1 MGEADSLGREL
12 YDTVLLVLFARGG
25 GYWFFETQGKTKT

>member
-1 MGEADSLGREL
+1 MGKADSLGENC
-12 YDTVLLVLFARGG
+12 TIIVLLVLFARGG